1 MAAPKSSK
9 SAKKSVAKKT
19 AAKKAVAKRPVIKQ
33 AVAKKAARK
42 PTVSKTAAKK
52 PTVSKTA
59 AKKPTVSKTAAK
71 KTVAKKTAA
80 KKTAVKKTVA
90 KKTAAKKTAVKKTAV
105 KKTVAKK
112 AAVKKTAVKKTVAK
126 RPVANKAAVKKT
138 VVKKTAAK
146 KAVAKKAAVRE
157 AVVKKAAV
165 NTTASKKAAVKKTA
179 SKKVA
184 SKKVASKK
192 SAAKKAVDPATPRP
206 IQTVPPKLAPKI
218 KEKKTPFPSL
228 LSNDVPEVVEVPK
241 PRGTSKDGIA
251 YTKDFDVK
259 FLKAQKD
266 ELLARRAGELLRAT
280 RLEEEAIS
288 LIEDG
293 EMGDVQFDDEGGEG
307 DTMVVQ
313 RDLDRLLSGQARQSI
328 GDIDEALARIEVGT
342 YGYSV
347 VSGKPIPRERLEA
360 IPETTVLAVEKVSGA
375 GFR

>member
-1 MAAPKSSK
+1 M
-9 SAKKSVAKKT
+9 
-19 AAKKAVAKRPVIKQ
+19 AKKAVAKK
-33 AVAKKAARK
+33 AVAKKA
-42 PTVSKTAAKK
+42 VAKK
-52 PTVSKTA
+52 AV
-59 AKKPTVSKTAAK
+59 AKKTVAKKTVAK

-80 KKTAVKKTVA
+80 KKT
-90 KKTAAKKTAVKKTAV
+90 
-105 KKTVAKK
+105 VAKK
-112 AAVKKTAVKKTVAK
+112 AAVKTI
-126 RPVANKAAVKKT
+126 
-138 VVKKTAAK
+138 
-146 KAVAKKAAVRE
+146 
-157 AVVKKAAV
+157 
-165 NTTASKKAAVKKTA
+165 ASKKAVVKSTASRKSA
-179 SKKVA
+179 SKKSA
-184 SKKVASKK
+184 AKK
-192 SAAKKAVDPATPRP
+192 SAAKKAVDPAIPRP
-206 IQTVPPKLAPKI
+206 IQAVPPKLAPKI
-218 KEKKTPFPSL
+218 KEKKSPFPSL

-288 LIEDG
+288 LIENG

-328 GDIDEALARIEVGT
+328 GDIDEALARLEVGT

>member
-1 MAAPKSSK
+1 MAASKSSK
-9 SAKKSVAKKT
+9 SAKKSVAKKAAVKKAVT
-19 AAKKAVAKRPVIKQ
+19 KRPATKQAAAKKAVE
-33 AVAKKAARK
+33 K
-42 PTVSKTAAKK
+42 PTAT
-52 PTVSKTA
+52 
-59 AKKPTVSKTAAK
+59 
-71 KTVAKKTAA
+71 
-80 KKTAVKKTVA
+80 
-90 KKTAAKKTAVKKTAV
+90 
-105 KKTVAKK
+105 
-112 AAVKKTAVKKTVAK
+112 
-126 RPVANKAAVKKT
+126 
-138 VVKKTAAK
+138 KTAAK
-146 KAVAKKAAVRE
+146 KAVAKKAIVKKAAVKKAVVKKAPVKKAVVKKTVAKQ

-165 NTTASKKAAVKKTA
+165 KKT
-179 SKKVA
+179 VA
-184 SKKVASKK
+184 TKTAAKK
-192 SAAKKAVDPATPRP
+192 SAAKKTVDAAVPRP
-206 IQTVPPKLAPKI
+206 QQVVPPKLAPRI
-218 KEKKTPFPSL
+218 KEKKSSFPSL

-259 FLKAQKD
+259 FLSAQKD
-266 ELLARRAGELLRAT
+266 ELLARRARELTRAT

-313 RDLDRLLSGQARQSI
+313 RDLDRLLSGQARQTI
-328 GDIDEALARIEVGT
+328 GDIDEALARIQVGT

>member
-1 MAAPKSSK
+1 MAASKSSK
-9 SAKKSVAKKT
+9 SAKKSVAKKAAVKKAVT
-19 AAKKAVAKRPVIKQ
+19 KRPATKQVAAKKAVE
-33 AVAKKAARK
+33 K
-42 PTVSKTAAKK
+42 PTAT
-52 PTVSKTA
+52 
-59 AKKPTVSKTAAK
+59 
-71 KTVAKKTAA
+71 
-80 KKTAVKKTVA
+80 
-90 KKTAAKKTAVKKTAV
+90 
-105 KKTVAKK
+105 
-112 AAVKKTAVKKTVAK
+112 
-126 RPVANKAAVKKT
+126 
-138 VVKKTAAK
+138 KTAAK
-146 KAVAKKAAVRE
+146 KAVAKKAIVKKAAVKKAVVKKAPVKKAVVKKTVAKQ

-165 NTTASKKAAVKKTA
+165 KKT
-179 SKKVA
+179 VA
-184 SKKVASKK
+184 TKTAAKK
-192 SAAKKAVDPATPRP
+192 SAAKKTVDAAVPRP
-206 IQTVPPKLAPKI
+206 QQVVPPKLAPRI
-218 KEKKTPFPSL
+218 KEKKSSFPSL

-259 FLKAQKD
+259 FLSAQKD
-266 ELLARRAGELLRAT
+266 ELLARRARELTRAT

-313 RDLDRLLSGQARQSI
+313 RDLDRLLSGQAHQTI
-328 GDIDEALARIEVGT
+328 GDIDEALARIQVGT

>member
-19 AAKKAVAKRPVIKQ
+19 ASKKAVAKRPVIKQ
-33 AVAKKAARK
+33 AAAKKAVRK
-42 PTVSKTAAKK
+42 PTVSKA
-52 PTVSKTA
+52 
-59 AKKPTVSKTAAK
+59 AAK
-71 KTVAKKTAA
+71 KTVAKKTVA
-80 KKTAVKKTVA
+80 KKTVA
-90 KKTAAKKTAVKKTAV
+90 KKTVA

-112 AAVKKTAVKKTVAK
+112 TVAKKTV
-126 RPVANKAAVKKT
+126 VKKT
-138 VVKKTAAK
+138 VVKKM
-146 KAVAKKAAVRE
+146 VAKEAAV
-157 AVVKKAAV
+157 KMAAV
-165 NTTASKKAAVKKTA
+165 KTTASKKAAVKKTA
-179 SKKVA
+179 SKKA
-184 SKKVASKK
+184 ASKK
-192 SAAKKAVDPATPRP
+192 SAAKKSVDPAIPRP
-206 IQTVPPKLAPKI
+206 IQAVPPKLAPKI
-218 KEKKTPFPSL
+218 KEKKSSFPSL

>member
-19 AAKKAVAKRPVIKQ
+19 ASKKAVAKRPVIKQ
-33 AVAKKAARK
+33 AAAKKAVRK
-42 PTVSKTAAKK
+42 PTVSKAAAKK
-52 PTVSKTA
+52 TVVKKTV
-59 AKKPTVSKTAAK
+59 AKKAVAKKTVVKKTVAKKTVVKKTVAK
-71 KTVAKKTAA
+71 KTVAKKTV
-80 KKTAVKKTVA
+80 VKKMVA
-90 KKTAAKKTAVKKTAV
+90 KE
-105 KKTVAKK
+105 
-112 AAVKKTAVKKTVAK
+112 AAVKMA
-126 RPVANKAAVKKT
+126 
-138 VVKKTAAK
+138 AAK
-146 KAVAKKAAVRE
+146 
-157 AVVKKAAV
+157 
-165 NTTASKKAAVKKTA
+165 TTASKKAAVKKTA
-179 SKKVA
+179 SKKA
-184 SKKVASKK
+184 ASKK
-192 SAAKKAVDPATPRP
+192 SAAKKSVDPAIPRP
-206 IQTVPPKLAPKI
+206 IQAVPPKLAPKI
-218 KEKKTPFPSL
+218 KEKKSSFPSL